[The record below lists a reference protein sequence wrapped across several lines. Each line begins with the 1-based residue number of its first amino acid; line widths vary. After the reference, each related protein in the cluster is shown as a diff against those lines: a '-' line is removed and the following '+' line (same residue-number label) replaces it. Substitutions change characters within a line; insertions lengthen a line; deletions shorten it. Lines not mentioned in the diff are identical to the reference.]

1 MPGTSTE
8 ARPDTG
14 EDGLLLRMV
23 LEEIDS
29 FIANHEGEQGAL
41 ISILEDIQD
50 RYHYLPEEALR
61 AVARGT
67 GRSLVDIYGVA
78 TFYKAFS
85 LAPRGKHLVS
95 VCLGTAC
102 HVRSAS
108 DIVDEFATRLG
119 LRPGETGPD
128 GEFTLETVN
137 CLGTCALGPIV
148 TVDGRYFSRVTRP
161 DVKKIIRAAR
171 AGFAEEDAGRAPE
184 AFPAEVLCPHC
195 GVSLV
200 SESASGGP
208 SVVLGAEFNGTK
220 ATVSISGLL
229 GPVRCRCE
237 CAVPPDTVAG
247 YTCPGC
253 GVKLTGKPVCIECGA
268 PMALLSLAG
277 GGLLMVCS
285 RWGCANSVL
294 RLGGSSYYSA
304 FAGRANETFPG

>member
-1 MPGTSTE
+1 
-8 ARPDTG
+8 
-14 EDGLLLRMV
+14 MV
-23 LEEIDS
+23 LKDIDN
-29 FIANHEGEQGAL
+29 FIADHEGEQGAL

-119 LRPGETGPD
+119 LKPGETTAD

-148 TVDGRYFSRVTRP
+148 AVDGRYFSRVTRS

-171 AGFAEEDAGRAPE
+171 AGFAEESSEVAPE
-184 AFPAEVLCPHC
+184 AFPAEVSCPHC
-195 GVSLV
+195 GKSLV
-200 SESASGGP
+200 NESATGGTT
-208 SVVLGAEFNGTK
+208 VVLGAEFNGTK
-220 ATVSISGLL
+220 TTVSVSSLL
-229 GPVRCRCE
+229 GPVRCLCE
-237 CAVPPDTVAG
+237 HDVSPDTVAN

-253 GVKLTGKPVCIECGA
+253 GERLAGKPVCVECGA
-268 PMALLSLAG
+268 PVALLSVSG

-294 RLGGSSYYSA
+294 RLGGSSYYST
-304 FAGRANETFPG
+304 FAGCANETLPG